1 MVVYNFGINIISYN
15 FKGVYRNKSGE
26 GGGKFAQSQNFF
38 LPPPPGAPRGEQNLN
53 GKFKTFGFLDIRHK
67 YQML

>member
-26 GGGKFAQSQNFF
+26 GGEKFAQSQNFF
-38 LPPPPGAPRGEQNLN
+38 LPPPPQEPLGG
-53 GKFKTFGFLDIRHK
+53 GKI
-67 YQML
+67 